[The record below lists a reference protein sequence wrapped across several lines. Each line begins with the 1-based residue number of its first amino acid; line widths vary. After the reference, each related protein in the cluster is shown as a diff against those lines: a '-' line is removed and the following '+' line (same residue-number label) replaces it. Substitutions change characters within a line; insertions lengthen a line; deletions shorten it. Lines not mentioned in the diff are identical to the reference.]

1 MKVLKNYFYSA
12 GYQLLVII
20 VPIITTPYVN
30 RVLGP
35 KGIGINTYS
44 NTIIQ
49 YFTLFG
55 SLGILLYGS
64 RQIAYIRDSK
74 YELSK
79 QFYEI
84 QIVHIIGMFVALL
97 FFFIYWS
104 FLAQYKDFMLIQSVN
119 LVAAVFDISWF
130 YQGLENFKVTVLK
143 NTVVKLL
150 CVALIFS
157 LIHNPEDVGLYIF
170 IYALSS
176 LFGNLTLWTG
186 LKKYLVKVPF
196 KQLEPLKH
204 LAPSISLFIPTV
216 AVQIYQTFNKTLL
229 GFFSGVTYAGYYFNA
244 DTIIKMLLYLVTAI
258 GTVMLPH
265 TSNAFASGKTDKV
278 KSMMIF
284 SANITTCVT
293 VAFAFGISAIST
305 NFAPLFFGR
314 KFAVVGIAIMLE
326 SPVIYFAGLSS
337 VIGAQYLIPT
347 NQIKPYT
354 FSLVLGAVVSLIL
367 DIILIPKLGL
377 FGAIYATVIAEF
389 VVLVYQTYFV
399 VKNQQFH
406 CHDLYQDLIKYIVSG
421 IVMFILVK
429 MIGHVLS
436 NVFYNLI
443 LQVAGGT
450 FIYGLLITLL
460 RTKPICFIKNKL
472 LYRK

>member
-265 TSNAFASGKTDKV
+265 TSNAFA
-278 KSMMIF
+278 
-284 SANITTCVT
+284 
-293 VAFAFGISAIST
+293 FGISAIST